1 MLSRRAD
8 RDRRVSRAQ
17 VRRFEDLEAWQTA
30 RELARGVYRAAE
42 NQKLAADRFLCDQ
55 MRRAAIS
62 VVSNVAEG
70 FERGTRKQQIEFI
83 YVAKGSVAELRAQV
97 IVAADVGLLDTV
109 ASRWL
114 LERCETCSRQLQ
126 NYVDHLR
133 RTARRFPGPK
143 YRQPAAEEADTR

>member
-1 MLSRRAD
+1 M
-8 RDRRVSRAQ
+8 SRAQ
-17 VRRFEDLEAWQTA
+17 IRRFEDLDAWQTA

-42 NQKLAADRFLCDQ
+42 HQKLARDRFLSDQ

-70 FERGTRKQQIEFI
+70 FERGTRRQQIEFI
-83 YVAKGSVAELRAQV
+83 YIAKGSVAELRAQV
-97 IVAADVGLLDTV
+97 LVASDVGLLDAT

-114 LERCETCSRQLQ
+114 LDRCETCSRQLQ

-143 YRQPAAEEADTR
+143 YHRPQDRDGSAT